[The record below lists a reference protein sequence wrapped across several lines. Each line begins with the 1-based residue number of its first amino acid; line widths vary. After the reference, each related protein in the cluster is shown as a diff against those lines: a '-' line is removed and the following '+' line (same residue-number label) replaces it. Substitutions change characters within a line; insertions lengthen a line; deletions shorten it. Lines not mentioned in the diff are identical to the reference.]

1 MWEDSNLRAS
11 HRGCNYARNK
21 KSEFGWSAV

>member
-1 MWEDSNLRAS
+1 MWKDSNLRAS

-21 KSEFGWSAV
+21 KGVIASC